1 MLYNVTEQL
10 KGAKTCAE
18 EADRRAL
25 EAARRFRGA
34 EEARVAGEG
43 EKRRVDEVCVLS
55 CVLSCAVTCAVLC
68 CAAPLLCLVV
78 GNWC

>member
-10 KGAKTCAE
+10 KGAKTRAE

-25 EAARRFRGA
+25 EAARMFRGA

-43 EKRRVDEVCVLS
+43 DKRRVDEVCPCPVLS
-55 CVLSCAVTCAVLC
+55 RHVFVWY
-68 CAAPLLCLVV
+68 LVFR
-78 GNWC
+78 C